1 MVKRLPPVVDLFKLV
16 DACNRCSVF
25 FSAAETH
32 FHDITLREFYEKLQR
47 TLGRFIFELKQESL
61 RINNR
66 EPAQA
71 PPFEKPALDADTVL
85 ARVGVALQYTIEGYE
100 TFLEHP
106 MPAHARA
113 MIQRQRQD
121 LGRLKVDLDRLY
133 QARSA

>member
-16 DACNRCSVF
+16 DACSRCSLVLGV
-25 FSAAETH
+25 AESH

-61 RINNR
+61 RMNNR
-66 EPAQA
+66 EAAPALA
-71 PPFEKPALDADTVL
+71 WEKPTLDADDVLSVVGAALRCTV
-85 ARVGVALQYTIEGYE
+85 EGYD

-121 LGRLKVDLDRLY
+121 LGQLKVDLDRLCP
-133 QARSA
+133 AA